1 MENKLRKFGSQFG
14 QGIICA
20 TIAAALATGE
30 PLTGVLFGIF
40 TAGTLFIA
48 SKLSE

>member
-20 TIAAALATGE
+20 TIAAALSTGN

>member
-1 MENKLRKFGSQFG
+1 MENKVREFGAQFG

-20 TIAAALATGE
+20 TIAAALATGN

-40 TAGTLFIA
+40 TGGVLFIG